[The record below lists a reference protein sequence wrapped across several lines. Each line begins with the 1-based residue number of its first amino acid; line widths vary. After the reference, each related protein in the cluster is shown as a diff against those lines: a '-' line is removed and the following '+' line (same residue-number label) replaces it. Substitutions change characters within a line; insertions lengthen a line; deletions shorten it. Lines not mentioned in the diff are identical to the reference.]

1 MANHVCDSVLID
13 RYKSGNS
20 FSFETLFL
28 RHKQRIFNYINSKTI
43 DIDVSNDILQET
55 FIKVFN
61 LVKTGKYNEQGKFLP
76 WVLRISHNL
85 VMDHFRAIKRS
96 KLNYNNNM
104 NQVFSKLYV
113 EDSIKENNIISDNT
127 LSKVLTEM
135 IDQLPESQKQIVK
148 LRFYENLTFKEIAE
162 INNISINTALGR
174 IRYSIN
180 NLRKKMNDSCL
191 KNELKELS
199 YL

>member
-104 NQVFSKLYV
+104 NQVFSKLYL

-180 NLRKKMNDSCL
+180 NLRKKMNDSYL